1 MYKRII
7 SRLDIKNGILV
18 KGIQLEGLR
27 NLGDPS
33 YFANQYYNDQID
45 EICFQDVVATLY
57 NKNLISGIIEK
68 CSENIFVNIAA
79 GGGIRKIEDADTLL
93 RIGVDKICIN
103 SEGVRDNN
111 FLKEL
116 VNKYGSSTIA
126 VNIDTIFN
134 GNFYEV
140 LIETGREKTNLKL
153 ESWVEKLDILNVGE
167 IVLTEI
173 SREGTEKGFNIELY
187 KKISKLTNIPVIA
200 HGGAGNNEQI
210 LELFQATNVSGVS
223 IATLFHYNYIKEDNE
238 SKMTG
243 TNYFLKNKKKVEEK
257 NKIKNL
263 KKFLLKNNVN
273 VRF

>member
-1 MYKRII
+1 LYKRII

-33 YFANQYYNDQID
+33 YFAGQYYNDQID

-57 NKNLISGIIEK
+57 NKNLISKIIEK
-68 CSENIFVNIAA
+68 CSENIFVNIAV
-79 GGGIRKIEDADTLL
+79 GGGIRKIEDVDTLL
-93 RIGVDKICIN
+93 RIGVDKICVN
-103 SEGVRDNN
+103 SEAVRDNN
-111 FLKEL
+111 FLKKL
-116 VNKYGSSTIA
+116 VTKYGSSTIA

-140 LIETGREKTNLKL
+140 LIETGREKTNLRL
-153 ESWVEKLDILNVGE
+153 ESWVEKLNILNVGE

-173 SREGTEKGFNIELY
+173 SREGTQKGFNIDLY
-187 KKISKLTNIPVIA
+187 KKILKLTNIPIIA
-200 HGGAGNNEQI
+200 NGGAGNNEQI

-223 IATLFHYNYIKEDNE
+223 IATMLHYDYMKENDE
-238 SKMTG
+238 TQMTG
-243 TNYFLKNKKKVEEK
+243 TNYFLKNKKKGETK
-257 NKIKNL
+257 NKIKDL
-263 KKFLLKNNVN
+263 KKFLLKNNIN